1 MLRALCTG
9 NDTAGSPAVSSA
21 AAAIATRA
29 VSVDGAVLAS
39 TICSGVRGGPSGPIG
54 AAALAADALVL
65 TALALAIVAVAVL
78 PRAEEITDLDLALA
92 IASGGGVSGGAAV
105 GLGVGV
111 RVTVAV
117 GVRFMVRG
125 ITDANLDALARASL
139 DLADANLD
147 AFARASLGL
156 ADANLDAFARA
167 SLALVNEAQVDP
179 CQLCCC
185 SGLHREAVLVQ
196 LLL

>member
-1 MLRALCTG
+1 
-9 NDTAGSPAVSSA
+9 VSSA

-54 AAALAADALVL
+54 AAALAADALTL
-65 TALALAIVAVAVL
+65 TALAFASDALAVTVL
-78 PRAEEITDLDLALA
+78 PCAEEITDLDLALA
-92 IASGGGVSGGAAV
+92 IASGGGVSGVAAA

-111 RVTVAV
+111 GVGVAV
-117 GVRFMVRG
+117 WVRVRVRV

-139 DLADANLD
+139 D
-147 AFARASLGL
+147 L